1 MISVNGH
8 IFIDEREIEFDFIK
22 ASGPGGQNVNKVSSA
37 VQLRF
42 NVKESPNLPDE
53 VRSRLMRQAGNKISR
68 EGVLI
73 IEAARHRKQALNRKE
88 TIHRL
93 VALIRQASHQPKKR
107 IRTRPSKASKER
119 RREAKRQRSR
129 IKKMRRPVHSEEA

>member
-53 VRSRLMRQAGNKISR
+53 VRSRLMRQAGNKISG
-68 EGVLI
+68 EGVLVV
-73 IEAARHRKQALNRKE
+73 EAARHRKQALNRKE
-88 TIHRL
+88 AIDRL

-107 IRTRPSKASKER
+107 IRTKPSKASKER
-119 RREAKRQRSR
+119 RREAKRRRSR
-129 IKKMRRPVHSEEA
+129 IKKMRRPVHSEEV